1 MIYPNNFRYGLVIR
15 VEGQLYTI
23 TGFTHVKPGKGGAYV
38 RTKLKRLSDGNVI
51 ERTFRS
57 EEKIE
62 DIRLENR
69 NMQYLYQDG
78 DLLYFMDNESYEQ
91 MPLSADNLG
100 DAINFLV
107 EGSTITVQFLEN
119 KPISVEL
126 PPAVI
131 LEIERTDPGVRG
143 DTATGAT
150 KPATLKTGFVLNV
163 PLFINEGDSI
173 KVDTRS
179 GEYLERA

>member
-1 MIYPNNFRYGLVIR
+1 MISPNSFRFGLVIR
-15 VEGQLYTI
+15 LEGQLYSVV
-23 TGFTHVKPGKGGAYV
+23 GFQHIKPGKGGAYV

-62 DIRLENR
+62 DVRLENR

-78 DLLYFMDNESYEQ
+78 DLLYFMDSETYEQ
-91 MPLSADNLG
+91 MPLNVDNLG
-100 DAINFLV
+100 DAINFLA
-107 EGSTITVQFLEN
+107 EGATIMMQFFEE
-119 KPISVEL
+119 KPIGVEM

-131 LEIERTDPGVRG
+131 LEVAKTEPGLKG

-150 KPATLKTGFVLNV
+150 KPATLTTGYVLQV